1 MTISASMVKELRER
15 TGVGMMDCKAALT
28 EAGGDL
34 EKASDLLRK
43 KGMAKAAK
51 KSDRETA
58 EGRVGVYVHPG
69 DRVGVMVEVNCETD
83 FAARNDE
90 FKQMVSDI
98 CLHIAAMSPEVVGPD
113 DLDAARVAKEREV
126 FEAQVRQEG
135 KPENIIE
142 KIVDGKIT
150 KWYSE
155 VCLLQQPFV
164 KDDKQ
169 TVGEYLTSMIA
180 KIGENMKIRR
190 FSRYELGK

>member
-28 EAGGDL
+28 EAQGDL
-34 EKASDLLRK
+34 EKASDILRK

-90 FKQMVSDI
+90 FRQMVSDI
-98 CLHIAAMSPEVVGPD
+98 CLHIAAMSPEVVSPA
-113 DLDAARVAKEREV
+113 DLDPARVAKEREV

-135 KPENIIE
+135 KPENMVE
-142 KIVDGKIT
+142 KIVDGKVT

-155 VCLLQQPFV
+155 VCLIHQPFV

-169 TVGEYLTSMIA
+169 TVGDYLTSMIA

-190 FSRYELGK
+190 FTRYELGK